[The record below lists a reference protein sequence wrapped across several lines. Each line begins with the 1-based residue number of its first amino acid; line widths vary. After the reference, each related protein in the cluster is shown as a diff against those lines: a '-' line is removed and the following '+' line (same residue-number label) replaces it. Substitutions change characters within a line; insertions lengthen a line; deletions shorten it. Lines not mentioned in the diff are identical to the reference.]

1 MSIASFKLMDFR
13 SLDSLHAHTMN
24 DDSMFK
30 IDLKMYVIHNS
41 KNAKK

>member
-30 IDLKMYVIHNS
+30 IGLEMYVINKS
-41 KNAKK
+41 KNVKK